1 MIMEIVTS
9 VETILTDLTARLTA
23 NFDSQ
28 EQALQALAGLGVV
41 IILLLF
47 LVAQS
52 QSKRNQQ
59 RNAAKLAEP
68 MVLSEKVRANDSE
81 PSIAPPKDAPQKD
94 ADAQDLAA
102 NDAGTG
108 KAADAE
114 NAVPVATVD
123 GFVFHHRKSKKA
135 TAEANLHHEDPE
147 AALVAIEQE
156 MLATRQLYLDGVIS
170 KEVYVSETRAL
181 YGKAQ
186 QNM

>member
-1 MIMEIVTS
+1 MKIVTS

-28 EQALQALAGLGVV
+28 EQALQGLAGLGVV

-52 QSKRNQQ
+52 QSKRNQK

-68 MVLSEKVRANDSE
+68 MVLSEKVRVTDSE
-81 PSIAPPKDAPQKD
+81 PSVAPTKD
-94 ADAQDLAA
+94 ADEQDLAA
-102 NDAGTG
+102 NDAAAAGN
-108 KAADAE
+108 AADFK
-114 NAVPVATVD
+114 NAVPVATLD
-123 GFVFHHRKSKKA
+123 GFVFHHRKSKKSV
-135 TAEANLHHEDPE
+135 AEANLHHEDPE
-147 AALVAIEQE
+147 RVLVAIEQE

>member
-1 MIMEIVTS
+1 MKIVTS

-28 EQALQALAGLGVV
+28 EQALQGLAGLGVV

-47 LVAQS
+47 LVGQS
-52 QSKRNQQ
+52 QSKRNQK

-68 MVLSEKVRANDSE
+68 MVLSEKVRVTDSE
-81 PSIAPPKDAPQKD
+81 PSVAPTKD
-94 ADAQDLAA
+94 ADEQDLAA
-102 NDAGTG
+102 NDAAAAGN
-108 KAADAE
+108 AADFK
-114 NAVPVATVD
+114 NAVPVATLD
-123 GFVFHHRKSKKA
+123 GFVFHHRKSKKSV
-135 TAEANLHHEDPE
+135 AEANLHHEDPE
-147 AALVAIEQE
+147 RVLVAIEQE

-181 YGKAQ
+181 YGKAK

>member
-1 MIMEIVTS
+1 MVMKIVTS

-28 EQALQALAGLGVV
+28 EQALQGLAGLGVV

-52 QSKRNQQ
+52 QSKRNQK

-68 MVLSEKVRANDSE
+68 MVLSEKVRVTDSE
-81 PSIAPPKDAPQKD
+81 PSVAPTKD
-94 ADAQDLAA
+94 ADEQDLAA
-102 NDAGTG
+102 NDAAAAGN
-108 KAADAE
+108 AADFK
-114 NAVPVATVD
+114 NAVPVATLD
-123 GFVFHHRKSKKA
+123 GFVFHHRKSKKSV
-135 TAEANLHHEDPE
+135 AEANLHHEDPE
-147 AALVAIEQE
+147 RVLVAIEQE

-186 QNM
+186 QNI

>member
-81 PSIAPPKDAPQKD
+81 PSIAPPKDAG
-94 ADAQDLAA
+94 AQGLAV
-102 NDAGTG
+102 NDAGAG

-114 NAVPVATVD
+114 NAVPMATVD

>member
-1 MIMEIVTS
+1 MKIVTS

-28 EQALQALAGLGVV
+28 EQALQGLAGLGVV

-52 QSKRNQQ
+52 QSKRNQT

-68 MVLSEKVRANDSE
+68 MVLSEKVRVTDSE
-81 PSIAPPKDAPQKD
+81 PSVAPTKD
-94 ADAQDLAA
+94 ADEQDLAA
-102 NDAGTG
+102 NDAAAAGN
-108 KAADAE
+108 AADFK
-114 NAVPVATVD
+114 NAVPVATLD
-123 GFVFHHRKSKKA
+123 GFVFHHRKSKKSV
-135 TAEANLHHEDPE
+135 AEANLHHEDPE
-147 AALVAIEQE
+147 RVLVAIEQE

>member
-1 MIMEIVTS
+1 MKIVTS

-28 EQALQALAGLGVV
+28 EQALQGLAGLGVV

-47 LVAQS
+47 LVGQS
-52 QSKRNQQ
+52 QSKRNQK

-68 MVLSEKVRANDSE
+68 MVLSEKVRVTDSE
-81 PSIAPPKDAPQKD
+81 PSVAPTKD
-94 ADAQDLAA
+94 ADEQDLAA
-102 NDAGTG
+102 NDAAAAGN
-108 KAADAE
+108 AADFK
-114 NAVPVATVD
+114 NAVPVATLD
-123 GFVFHHRKSKKA
+123 GFVFHHRKSKKSV
-135 TAEANLHHEDPE
+135 AEANLHHEDPE
-147 AALVAIEQE
+147 RVLVAIEQE

-186 QNM
+186 QNI

>member
-1 MIMEIVTS
+1 MKIVTS

-28 EQALQALAGLGVV
+28 EQALQGLAGLGVV

-52 QSKRNQQ
+52 QSKRNQT

-68 MVLSEKVRANDSE
+68 MVLSEKVRVTDSE
-81 PSIAPPKDAPQKD
+81 PSVAPTKD
-94 ADAQDLAA
+94 ADAKDLAA
-102 NDAGTG
+102 NDA
-108 KAADAE
+108 AAAGNAAE
-114 NAVPVATVD
+114 FKNAVPVAALD
-123 GFVFHHRKSKKA
+123 GFVFHHRKSKKSV
-135 TAEANLHHEDPE
+135 AEANLHHEDPE
-147 AALVAIEQE
+147 RVLVAIEQE

>member
-1 MIMEIVTS
+1 MEIVTS

-23 NFDSQ
+23 HFDSP
-28 EQALQALAGLGVV
+28 EQALQALAGVGVI

-81 PSIAPPKDAPQKD
+81 PSITPPKD

-114 NAVPVATVD
+114 NAVPMATVD

-147 AALVAIEQE
+147 AVLVAIEQE

>member
-1 MIMEIVTS
+1 MVMKIVTS

-52 QSKRNQQ
+52 QSKRNQK

-68 MVLSEKVRANDSE
+68 MVLSEKVRVTDSE
-81 PSIAPPKDAPQKD
+81 PSVAPTKD
-94 ADAQDLAA
+94 ADEQDLAA
-102 NDAGTG
+102 NDAAAAGN
-108 KAADAE
+108 AADFK
-114 NAVPVATVD
+114 NAVPVATLD
-123 GFVFHHRKSKKA
+123 GFVFHHRKSKKSV
-135 TAEANLHHEDPE
+135 AEANLHHEDPE
-147 AALVAIEQE
+147 RVLVAIEQE

>member
-1 MIMEIVTS
+1 MKIVTS

-28 EQALQALAGLGVV
+28 EQALQGLAGLGVV

-52 QSKRNQQ
+52 QSKRNQK

-68 MVLSEKVRANDSE
+68 MVLSEKVRVTDSE
-81 PSIAPPKDAPQKD
+81 PSVAPTKEANEQE
-94 ADAQDLAA
+94 LAA
-102 NDAGTG
+102 NDAAAAGN
-108 KAADAE
+108 AADFK
-114 NAVPVATVD
+114 NAVPVATLD
-123 GFVFHHRKSKKA
+123 GFVFHHRKSKKSV
-135 TAEANLHHEDPE
+135 AEANLHHEDPE
-147 AALVAIEQE
+147 RVLVAIEQE

>member
-1 MIMEIVTS
+1 MKIVTS

-28 EQALQALAGLGVV
+28 EQALQGLAGLGVV

-52 QSKRNQQ
+52 QSKRNQK

-68 MVLSEKVRANDSE
+68 MVLSEKVRVTDSE
-81 PSIAPPKDAPQKD
+81 PSVAPTKD
-94 ADAQDLAA
+94 ADEQDLAA
-102 NDAGTG
+102 NDAAAAGN
-108 KAADAE
+108 AADFK
-114 NAVPVATVD
+114 NAVPVATLD
-123 GFVFHHRKSKKA
+123 GFVFHHRKSKKSV
-135 TAEANLHHEDPE
+135 AEANLHHEDPE
-147 AALVAIEQE
+147 RVLVAIEQE

-186 QNM
+186 QNI

>member
-1 MIMEIVTS
+1 MEIVTS
-9 VETILTDLTARLTA
+9 VMTILTDLTARLTA
-23 NFDSQ
+23 HFDSP
-28 EQALQALAGLGVV
+28 EQALQALAGVGVI

-68 MVLSEKVRANDSE
+68 MVLSEKVHANDTE
-81 PSIAPPKDAPQKD
+81 PLVAAPKDTGAKD
-94 ADAQDLAA
+94 GPAS
-102 NDAGTG
+102 DAGTG
-108 KAADAE
+108 KTADAE
-114 NAVPVATVD
+114 NAVSVATVD
-123 GFVFHHRKSKKA
+123 GFVFHRRKSEKPA
-135 TAEANLHHEDPE
+135 AEANLHNEDPE
-147 AALVAIEQE
+147 AALAAIEQE

>member
-1 MIMEIVTS
+1 MKIVTS

-28 EQALQALAGLGVV
+28 EQALQGLAGLGVV

-52 QSKRNQQ
+52 QSKRNQK

-68 MVLSEKVRANDSE
+68 MVLSEKVRVTDSE
-81 PSIAPPKDAPQKD
+81 PSVAPTKD
-94 ADAQDLAA
+94 ADEQDLAT
-102 NDAGTG
+102 NDAAAAGN
-108 KAADAE
+108 AADFK
-114 NAVPVATVD
+114 NAVPVATLD
-123 GFVFHHRKSKKA
+123 GFVFHHRKSKKSV
-135 TAEANLHHEDPE
+135 AEANLHHEDPE
-147 AALVAIEQE
+147 RVLVAIEQE

>member
-1 MIMEIVTS
+1 MKIVTS

-28 EQALQALAGLGVV
+28 EQALQGLAGLGVV

-52 QSKRNQQ
+52 QSKRNQK

-68 MVLSEKVRANDSE
+68 MVLSEKVRVTDSE
-81 PSIAPPKDAPQKD
+81 PSVAPTKDAGPKDAD
-94 ADAQDLAA
+94 EQDLAA
-102 NDAGTG
+102 NDAAAAGM
-108 KAADAE
+108 AADAE

-123 GFVFHHRKSKKA
+123 GFVLHHRKSKKA

>member
-1 MIMEIVTS
+1 MKIVTS

-23 NFDSQ
+23 NFGSQ
-28 EQALQALAGLGVV
+28 EQALQGLAGLGVV

-52 QSKRNQQ
+52 QSKRNQK

-68 MVLSEKVRANDSE
+68 MVLSEKVRVTDSE
-81 PSIAPPKDAPQKD
+81 LSVAPTKD
-94 ADAQDLAA
+94 ADVQDLAA
-102 NDAGTG
+102 NDAAAAGN
-108 KAADAE
+108 AADFK
-114 NAVPVATVD
+114 NAVPVATLD
-123 GFVFHHRKSKKA
+123 GFVFHHRKSKKSV
-135 TAEANLHHEDPE
+135 AEANLHHEDPE
-147 AALVAIEQE
+147 RVLVAIEQE